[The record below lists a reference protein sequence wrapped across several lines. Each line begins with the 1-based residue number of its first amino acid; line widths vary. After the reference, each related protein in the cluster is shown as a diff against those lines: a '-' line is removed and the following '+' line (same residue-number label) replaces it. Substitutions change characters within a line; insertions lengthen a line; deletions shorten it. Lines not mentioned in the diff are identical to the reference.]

1 MLAVLHPAV
10 RPTSQ
15 SHSVSPATRPP
26 SQRMSPIS
34 QRWAWKK
41 SSTRLYFCGRMLRS
55 SISTWSV
62 GFYEK
67 KRTHCAKVL
76 FRLCEHKVASIW
88 RAGVSDSPGRPRRK
102 VVCQQHQFLLLL
114 AKPCSLKPPENWG
127 LLFGHEPYFSLWDFI
142 WSPRASLAHIH
153 FHDVGIYELV
163 LQGSRPPHW
172 RFEKI
177 GPRNGNHKKVL
188 LSRLQN
194 FFDKFNE

>member
-15 SHSVSPATRPP
+15 SNSVSPATRPP

-41 SSTRLYFCGRMLRS
+41 SSTRLRAHVAVVHIDL
-55 SISTWSV
+55 ISWLLQ
-62 GFYEK
+62 K

-88 RAGVSDSPGRPRRK
+88 RAGVSDSSGRPRRK

-114 AKPCSLKPPENWG
+114 AKPCSLKPPENLG
-127 LLFGHEPYFSLWDFI
+127 LLFGHEPYFSSWDFI

-188 LSRLQN
+188 LSRLQK